1 MARSRSKIILMILII
16 IALFIGMW
24 VWTTYNGLIKAS
36 ESLDNTWAQVETQY
50 QRRFD
55 LIPNLQSI
63 VQGAADFEQETF
75 IAVTQARTQ
84 WQSAGSQTQKLAA
97 INGFESALS
106 RLLLTVENYPDLKA
120 TQNFGDFQVQL
131 EGTENRIA
139 VARRDYN
146 NEVKRFNVFV
156 RVFPRNTLAGAFGY
170 EPAAFFGSAEEAAE
184 APVIEF

>member
-1 MARSRSKIILMILII
+1 MTLSRSKIILVVLVV

-24 VWTTYNGLIKAS
+24 VWTTYNGFISAK

-63 VQGAADFEQETF
+63 VKGAADFEQETF

-84 WQSAGSQTQKLAA
+84 WQSAGSQTQKLGA

-120 TQNFGDFQVQL
+120 TKNFGDFQVQL

-146 NEVKRFNVFV
+146 NEVKRFNIFV
-156 RVFPRNTLAGAFGY
+156 RVFPRNMLAGTFGY
-170 EPAAFFGSAEEAAE
+170 EPAAFFGSVEEASG
-184 APVIEF
+184 APAIEL